1 MRSTKVRGFT
11 LVELLVVIAIIGIL
25 VALLLP
31 AIQAA
36 REAARRSQCQ
46 NHLKQIITGML
57 LHENTHGHFPVG
69 GYDPQHS
76 GDPDLGYGLRA
87 PGGWTYNLLPY
98 IEESALHNMGAGL
111 PTAQKQQEFMK
122 RDQIPVTIYY
132 CPTRRPAQAYPKDP
146 GQRNVNHATAIPV
159 SARCDYAMNCGD
171 ATGDYDVGFV
181 PPDNRNTG
189 LSWWDVDEIAPFESV
204 LIKISQIEDG
214 TSKTYCVGEGYMNPD
229 IYDRW
234 GHNSDWTGFNGFQ
247 DDRERSV
254 GYHVRF
260 YPESMAHPPTQD
272 TPGLAARRIG
282 LAFGSAHP
290 AAFHMA
296 FCDGSV
302 QAITYDID
310 LETRAPRRR
319 RRTDRRCA
327 DGTNALT
334 HNWLR
339 WVCWQPCRF
348 GEAACR

>member
-1 MRSTKVRGFT
+1 MRYKKMQGFT

-57 LHENTHGHFPVG
+57 LHESTHKYLPVG
-69 GYDPQHS
+69 GFDPTHS
-76 GDPDLGYGLRA
+76 GDPDLGFGEKQ

-98 IEESALHNMGAGL
+98 IEEEALHNMGAGL
-111 PTAQKQQEFMK
+111 ATAAKRQQFMR

-132 CPTRRPAQAYPKDP
+132 CPTRRPAQAYPTP
-146 GQRNVNHATAIPV
+146 GGQTNVNHGSHISV
-159 SARCDYAMNCGD
+159 SNRCDYAMSCGD

-181 PPDNRNTG
+181 PVANRNTG
-189 LSWWDVDEIAPFESV
+189 VSWWDLDERAPFESV
-204 LIKISQIEDG
+204 LIKLSQITDG

-229 IYDRW
+229 IYLTH

-254 GYHVRF
+254 GYHART
-260 YPESMAHPPTQD
+260 YPENLAHPPTQD
-272 TPGLAARRIG
+272 TPGLAARRYG

-310 LETRAPRRR
+310 LETHRQNGHREDGGS
-319 RRTDRRCA
+319 RTDEPAGGGPTR
-327 DGTNALT
+327 
-334 HNWLR
+334 
-339 WVCWQPCRF
+339 P
-348 GEAACR
+348 